1 MKSFRTLAASFVIIL
16 MAVNLAFAQNGRPLT
31 LEECVKLALDSNSQ
45 LLNAERR
52 VHVAESG
59 VTIARANLL
68 PRVNANFGSSRTR
81 EVFAET
87 RTVLNAGN
95 LFRTD
100 GTYYNFHRAAISL
113 NQTVFD
119 FGATWNSIRQAN
131 SVKDASDFTFQSTKQ
146 TTIASVHE
154 GYYQLLKD
162 LRLLEVTREAVRQ
175 NEEQLKLTESR
186 YEIGAAPQG
195 EVFRTRTTLGDAKI
209 ELIRQENAVRNSQ
222 AALNVVLGR
231 NPDAPVEVTDLPD
244 VDVTKSYD
252 TDQVMQ
258 KALQN
263 NPGLRRYDADMKA
276 ASQGMKMARTQFL
289 PTLSLSASYSR
300 SDPNFDPVYSN
311 FDKTFNA
318 NVSANVSW
326 NLFNGFADKAEVDRE
341 SANYRIA
348 RENKIEQERLLRQQ
362 VQQAVFNLEATREI
376 STLNKD
382 NLVSAEED
390 LRLAQERYRVG
401 AGTLLDVITAQVS
414 LTRAKSTLVRAKY
427 DAKIAEAQL
436 EAAMGTLG
444 Q

>member
-1 MKSFRTLAASFVIIL
+1 MRKSVYSFGLLVAL
-16 MAVNLAFAQNGRPLT
+16 LLTANLAFAQNGRPLT
-31 LEECVKLALDSNSQ
+31 LDECVKLALDNNSQ

-68 PRVNANFGSSRTR
+68 PRVNANLASSRSR
-81 EVFAET
+81 EVFRET
-87 RTVLNAGN
+87 RTVLNAGK
-95 LFRTD
+95 LFQTA
-100 GTYYNFHRAAISL
+100 GTYYNFHRASISL

-131 SVKDASDFTFQSTKQ
+131 FTKEASDFTFQTTKQ
-146 TTIASVHE
+146 TTILSVHE
-154 GYYQLLKD
+154 RYYQLLKD
-162 LRLLEVTREAVRQ
+162 LRLLEVAREAVRQ

-195 EVFRTRTTLGDAKI
+195 EVFKTKTALGDAKI
-209 ELIRQENAVRNSQ
+209 SLIQQENAVRNSR

-231 NPDAPVEVTDLPD
+231 NPDVPLEVTDLPD

-252 TDQVMQ
+252 MNQVMQ
-258 KALQN
+258 KALQS

-276 ASQGMKMARTQFL
+276 ASQGVKMARTQFL
-289 PTLSLSASYSR
+289 PTLSLNATYSR

-318 NVSANVSW
+318 SISASVSW
-326 NLFNGFADKAEVDRE
+326 NLFNGFADKAEIDRE

-348 RENKIEQERLLRQQ
+348 RENQIEQERLLRQQ
-362 VQQAVFNLEATREI
+362 VQQAMLNLEATREI

-414 LTRAKSTLVRAKY
+414 LTRAQSTLVRAKY

-436 EAAMGTLG
+436 EEAMGTLG

>member
-1 MKSFRTLAASFVIIL
+1 MKPFRTLAAGFVIAL
-16 MAVNLAFAQNGRPLT
+16 MAVHSAFAQNGRPLT
-31 LEECVKLALDSNSQ
+31 LEECVKQALDNNSQ
-45 LLNAERR
+45 VLNAERR
-52 VHVAESG
+52 VRVAESG

-68 PRVNANFGSSRTR
+68 PRVNANFSSSRSR
-81 EVFAET
+81 EVFRET
-87 RTVLNAGN
+87 RTVLNAGQ
-95 LFRTD
+95 LLTTD
-100 GTYYNFHRAAISL
+100 GTYYNSHSASISL

-119 FGATWNSIRQAN
+119 FGATWNSIRQAG
-131 SVKDASDFTFQSTKQ
+131 STKDASDFTYQSTKQ

-154 GYYQLLKD
+154 SYYQLLKD
-162 LRLLEVTREAVRQ
+162 LRLLEVAREAVRQ

-231 NPDAPVEVTDLPD
+231 TPEAPVEVTDLPD
-244 VDVTKSYD
+244 VDVTKFYD
-252 TDQVMQ
+252 MNQVVE

-263 NPGLRRYDADMKA
+263 NPGLRRYDAEMKA
-276 ASQGMKMARTQFL
+276 ASQGVKMARTQFL
-289 PTLSLSASYSR
+289 PTFSINASYSR

-318 NVSANVSW
+318 RISAFVSW

-341 SANYRIA
+341 AANYRIA
-348 RENKIEQERLLRQQ
+348 RESKIEQERLLRQQ
-362 VQQAVFNLEATREI
+362 VQQAMLNLEATREI

-401 AGTLLDVITAQVS
+401 AGTLLDVITAQVN
-414 LTRAKSTLVRAKY
+414 LTRAQSTLVRAKY

>member
-1 MKSFRTLAASFVIIL
+1 MYWILSLLIAFAASS
-16 MAVNLAFAQNGRPLT
+16 AFAQNGRPLT
-31 LEECVKLALDSNSQ
+31 LDECVKIALEKNSQ

-52 VHVAESG
+52 VRVAESG

-68 PRVNANFGSSRTR
+68 PRLNSNFSSSRTR
-81 EVFAET
+81 EVFRET

-95 LFRTD
+95 LFQTA
-100 GTYYNFHRAAISL
+100 GTYYNFHSASFSL

-131 SVKDASDFTFQSTKQ
+131 SSKEASDFTFRSTKQ
-146 TTIASVHE
+146 TTIASVYE
-154 GYYQLLKD
+154 RYYQLLKD
-162 LRLLEVTREAVRQ
+162 IRLLEVAREAVRQ

-195 EVFRTRTTLGDAKI
+195 EVFRTKTTLGDAKI
-209 ELIRQENAVRNSQ
+209 SLIQQENAVRISQ
-222 AALNVVLGR
+222 ATLNVTLGF
-231 NPDAPVEVTDLPD
+231 NPDVPLEITDPPD
-244 VDVTKSYD
+244 VDTPKTYD
-252 TDQVMQ
+252 KAQVMQ

-263 NPGLRRYDADMKA
+263 NPGLHRYDADMKA
-276 ASQGMKMARTQFL
+276 ASYGLKVAKTQFL
-289 PTLSLSASYSR
+289 PTLSINASYAR

-318 NVSANVSW
+318 RVSASVSW
-326 NLFNGFADKAEVDRE
+326 NLFNGFADKADVDRE
-341 SANYRIA
+341 AANYSIA
-348 RENKIEQERLLRQQ
+348 RESKIEQERLLRQQ
-362 VQQAVFNLEATREI
+362 VQQAVFNLEAAREI
-376 STLNKD
+376 STLNND
-382 NLVSAEED
+382 NLLSAEED
-390 LRLAQERYRVG
+390 MRLAQERYRVG
-401 AGTLLDVITAQVS
+401 AGTLLDVITAQVN